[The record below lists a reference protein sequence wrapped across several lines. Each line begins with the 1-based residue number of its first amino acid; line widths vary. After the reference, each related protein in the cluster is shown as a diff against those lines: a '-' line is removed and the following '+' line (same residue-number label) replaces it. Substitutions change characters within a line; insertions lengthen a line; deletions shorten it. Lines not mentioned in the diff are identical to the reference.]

1 MIYQA
6 GEYFLISGPLQREP
20 EYKNVGAKNVPVCNF
35 SVIVSR
41 GDEEKGTRTQYAN
54 CTAWRDAGD
63 SLKGQRKG
71 DSVFA
76 VAKKNRYT
84 NQAGKTYENYIVD
97 FVAPSVYRG
106 DRFATEDPVS
116 AFMEADEDSG
126 PF

>member
-6 GEYFLISGPLQREP
+6 GEYFLISGQLQREP
-20 EYKNVGAKNVPVCNF
+20 EYKNVGSKNIPVCNF

-41 GDEEKGTRTQYAN
+41 GDEERGTRTQYAN
-54 CTAWRDAGD
+54 CTAWRDSGD

-97 FVAPSVYRG
+97 FVVPSMYRG
-106 DRFATEDPVS
+106 DQCVYEEPGS
-116 AFMEADEDSG
+116 AFMEVDDNSG